1 MKYLLLVVFIIV
13 SGFCYG
19 QLIKG
24 KVLDKDTKLP
34 INGAMV
40 SVGNRIAFTNILGDF
55 GIAASGTIA

>member
-1 MKYLLLVVFIIV
+1 MLNLQPHTAPDEIPAAGCFYYR

-34 INGAMV
+34 LTA
-40 SVGNRIAFTNILGDF
+40 LW
-55 GIAASGTIA
+55 